1 MSLANVP
8 LQGSI
13 SGYGHRCCICW
24 LHPSDRQ
31 QTGVSCV
38 VSSVYGL
45 AGGAP
50 WLCWMANGVKTAG
63 CKQPSLAAKAG
74 CLHKTSVVD
83 QSVDRLASAG
93 ETLLEEAVLMSAKV
107 GLVRAND
114 HIVCVQRIH
123 EAYVVKIVSVND
135 KGTGIEDIRP
145 KSLIDMM
152 KVRLEEIMQT
162 GQATF
167 VRDKGGQDATFVQDR
182 VARTRWWSTSSVD
195 GCSLLGWAG
204 PCCAGAGP
212 SSAEV
217 PANCL
222 TGSQNCLGAQAGRRA
237 WSSSDSIY

>member
-1 MSLANVP
+1 MCHCKAVF
-8 LQGSI
+8 QVVGI
-13 SGYGHRCCICW
+13 A
-24 LHPSDRQ
+24 
-31 QTGVSCV
+31 V
-38 VSSVYGL
+38 VS
-45 AGGAP
+45 AGCTLVIGSRLGFLVWSPRSAAFASGAP

-83 QSVDRLASAG
+83 QSVDCLASAG
-93 ETLLEEAVLMSAKV
+93 ETLLEEAVLMSAQV

-167 VRDKGGQDATFVQDR
+167 VRDKKGQVATFVQDR
-182 VARTRWWSTSSVD
+182 VARIRWWSTSSVE
-195 GCSLLGWAG
+195 GCSLVGWAG

-222 TGSQNCLGAQAGRRA
+222 TGSQKCLGAQAGRRA
-237 WSSSDSIY
+237 WSSPDSIY